1 MKYSL
6 NEARVLFHSDRTT
19 ELAYERG
26 DGDGQQLARSGPR
39 MYRCWLP
46 LCHCHRLVHT
56 HRAVGVVDAVGR
68 AGRWRRSKNRSD
80 ADNFARHGCAMFGK
94 RCLDALIDKG
104 REPVAR
110 AFSSSLTTALRLT
123 MILLKQRA
131 QFERRPGVAASQDRR
146 DHKQLSKI
154 LSFPVSREA

>member
-1 MKYSL
+1 MQHL
-6 NEARVLFHSDRTT
+6 LQPLQLGIPFNETLF
-19 ELAYERG
+19 ELR
-26 DGDGQQLARSGPR
+26 
-39 MYRCWLP
+39 
-46 LCHCHRLVHT
+46 
-56 HRAVGVVDAVGR
+56 
-68 AGRWRRSKNRSD
+68 KNRSD

-146 DHKQLSKI
+146 DHKPLSKI

>member
-1 MKYSL
+1 
-6 NEARVLFHSDRTT
+6 
-19 ELAYERG
+19 
-26 DGDGQQLARSGPR
+26 

-104 REPVAR
+104 REPVIR
-110 AFSSSLTTALRLT
+110 RRELLFITHDRPPLDYDTAQT
-123 MILLKQRA
+123 A
-131 QFERRPGVAASQDRR
+131 SAGRRVRIYASRGPYVCIYPEDTITLCKWT
-146 DHKQLSKI
+146 HEKVLSK
-154 LSFPVSREA
+154 